1 MIVLRRFTF
10 LSQASLLSLLP
21 KHLMRI
27 AEHILSI
34 GYHSHNNDYLEI
46 CRSCKAIYEIPSVK
60 EDPAQRIP
68 VLREICWYLVLSPHD
83 PLQSSLLNST
93 LEDKNLGE
101 IPKFRLLLKQ
111 LTTMEVIQ
119 WNTLWETY
127 QDEFENEKKMLGCH
141 LGEKAAEDLKQRI
154 IEHNIL
160 VVSKYYSRIT
170 LKRLA
175 ELLCLTLQVH
185 QLR

>member
-101 IPKFRLLLKQ
+101 IPKFRFINYAKW
-111 LTTMEVIQ
+111 IC
-119 WNTLWETY
+119 
-127 QDEFENEKKMLGCH
+127 F
-141 LGEKAAEDLKQRI
+141 
-154 IEHNIL
+154 
-160 VVSKYYSRIT
+160 
-170 LKRLA
+170 
-175 ELLCLTLQVH
+175 
-185 QLR
+185 

>member
-1 MIVLRRFTF
+1 MSSLFTLAFPDNYSHLQVLR
-10 LSQASLLSLLP
+10 
-21 KHLMRI
+21 K
-27 AEHILSI
+27 
-34 GYHSHNNDYLEI
+34 
-46 CRSCKAIYEIPSVK
+46 
-60 EDPAQRIP
+60 
-68 VLREICWYLVLSPHD
+68 ICWYLVLSPHD

-127 QDEFENEKKMLGCH
+127 QDEFENEKNMLGGH

-160 VVSKYYSRIT
+160 VVSKYYSRIIEETCKAAVSHSPGSSIT
-170 LKRLA
+170 LSGFASEDVNLIR
-175 ELLCLTLQVH
+175 
-185 QLR
+185 